1 MKTLSLIAIG
11 VSALAVTACV
21 RPFGAGH
28 HRPLHP
34 VSRLD
39 CPQKQGPFD
48 RASAAADGKSCDYTG
63 PDGAKVQLTLVTYA
77 GEPESALAPIEAR
90 MRSLL
95 PAPSPTPTPTPP
107 AVPASASAAKPA
119 GGEHDNVDIDLPGI
133 SIHADDKN
141 AKVHVGGMH
150 IDADGQNNSVKINGG
165 RGPTGGRGQFTVDAN
180 DSGAVIRSR
189 SFGANVE
196 QSLVVASKT
205 PGPEGWRTVAYEA
218 VGPKGGPLV
227 VANFQ
232 SKADDHDPLFEQA
245 KALAWKAARR
255 SD

>member
-1 MKTLSLIAIG
+1 MKTLALITLG
-11 VSALAVTACV
+11 VSALALTACA

-28 HRPLHP
+28 HRALHP

-39 CPQKQGPFD
+39 CPQKQGQFD
-48 RASAAADGKSCDYTG
+48 RADAAADGKSCDYIG
-63 PDGAKVQLTLVTYA
+63 PDGAKVQLTLVSYV
-77 GEPESALAPIEAR
+77 GEPDSALAPIEAR

-95 PAPSPTPTPTPP
+95 PAPPPTPTPP
-107 AVPASASAAKPA
+107 AVPASAATPA
-119 GGEHDNVDIDLPGI
+119 SGEHDNVDIDLPGI

-141 AKVHVGGMH
+141 AKVHVAGMH

-189 SFGANVE
+189 AFGANVE

-232 SKADDHDPLFEQA
+232 SKADDHDPLFEQV